1 MKKTFLRFSAI
12 ATIGLVM
19 ASCNNEEANNKAI
32 EADNVAV
39 QTLVDEK
46 STALD
51 AEVVAACDAKVL
63 AAAQVVVDSIANA
76 KPVKTNAKPKAKPTA
91 KPAAA
96 PAKPTGTQVG
106 TGKLGTEAA
115 KKTEVGTGKLGTEST
130 KQETQIGKGKLG
142 TKP

>member
-76 KPVKTNAKPKAKPTA
+76 KPVKTAAKPKAKPAA
-91 KPAAA
+91 KPAAPAA
-96 PAKPTGTQVG
+96 PAKPTGFKGSTDNANTTNPG
-106 TGKLGTEAA
+106 FKGSTDKAKEEAP
-115 KKTEVGTGKLGTEST
+115 KKGF
-130 KQETQIGKGKLG
+130 KGSADPK
-142 TKP
+142 